1 MTPGGGPR
9 CGPCS
14 LTRDVSAHGGQRR
27 QVGGAEGREPAR
39 VHFGHPVAPKQLIL
53 EEQADL
59 RDGRGPQLST
69 GEPGPPP
76 SFPSP
81 SRQPPPHSGAVPGAG
96 ALNGTREAP
105 PHSGPASQGSSPPLR
120 CEGES
125 GKCLCANTRQSKV
138 QRDQRGVPKPHL
150 EWPVSMEA
158 HARSR
163 VCDVDGHTHHA
174 LGTGQVRQ
182 MHITHTQSPG
192 KPSAPP
198 APGVWRGMRAQ
209 APAACCFPIFSMVRV

>member
-1 MTPGGGPR
+1 M
-9 CGPCS
+9 S
-14 LTRDVSAHGGQRR
+14 LCQHAAEQ
-27 QVGGAEGREPAR
+27 GAEGP
-39 VHFGHPVAPKQLIL
+39 
-53 EEQADL
+53 
-59 RDGRGPQLST
+59 
-69 GEPGPPP
+69 
-76 SFPSP
+76 
-81 SRQPPPHSGAVPGAG
+81 
-96 ALNGTREAP
+96 
-105 PHSGPASQGSSPPLR
+105 
-120 CEGES
+120 EG
-125 GKCLCANTRQSKV
+125 
-138 QRDQRGVPKPHL
+138 GVPKPHP